1 MSNKKDAKNKNNVP
15 KYAQKKKVQDKK
27 KMIIIAASAAAV
39 VALIL
44 LAIFVIKP
52 YIDKK
57 KGADGIIQTH
67 AQASDAVTHKYNTN
81 IDITDNG
88 DVDYGY
94 EDSDYEYVDYR
105 GLYMPKQVAE
115 ILNQAEIDNA
125 EACKKYG
132 VAISIGD
139 QQVSRPKFEMYYN
152 YVCADKTSESLVLD
166 SQHQMN
172 TTGFDYNKAPF
183 EQKYPGSQDNSYTW
197 AHKFTED
204 AIENMQFYFAAF
216 EYAVE
221 NKIQLTDG
229 QFQRMIYE
237 YEMAIESAE
246 NNGLSVEDYISAK
259 VGEHVTYEM
268 YAAHCVMTYYAAEF
282 QTTELEKYA
291 AAVTEEE
298 LDKYFKENRE
308 YLQVANVRLYPIE
321 AEYTDAQINKVVN
334 EETFLEFAQSTSI
347 YSYYN
352 AESATEYLWV
362 DYNTIGG
369 AFGEEVAKWIFNSDR
384 KAGDIGVVNG
394 SLYECLI
401 YITTPPYEITT
412 HQALVCEYPNSYG
425 ATEDIISENK
435 LSADS
440 AQEAYLE
447 YGANKAAAL
456 RMVEEMFGFNQAV
469 SVIDYGIEVDKWMFD
484 PARKEGDYTRIDN
497 KDGSY
502 FIVYL
507 NPNPD
512 DYDWVDV
519 ARGSMGGERY
529 DIEFEKKVSEDF
541 SPKGKDTE
549 YINVAWNHSYKIMKI
564 FIDDRKSLYGI
575 S

>member
-1 MSNKKDAKNKNNVP
+1 MSNKKGAKIPDYANKKNQ
-15 KYAQKKKVQDKK
+15 AKKKQQNKQI
-27 KMIIIAASAAAV
+27 IIIAASVAAV
-39 VALIL
+39 VAVVL
-44 LAIFVIKP
+44 LGIFVIKP
-52 YIDKK
+52 MVQKNK
-57 KGADGIIQTH
+57 GGADSADGSSAATKSNVTVT
-67 AQASDAVTHKYNTN
+67 AKPAVTHSFET
-81 IDITDNG
+81 
-88 DVDYGY
+88 VEPP
-94 EDSDYEYVDYR
+94 EDSNYEYVDYR
-105 GLYMPKQVAE
+105 GLRMPAEVAV

-125 EACKKYG
+125 EACKEYG
-132 VAISIGD
+132 VAVSIGN

-152 YVCADKTSESLVLD
+152 YVCADKTSESLVMD
-166 SQHQMN
+166 SQKQVN
-172 TTGFDYNKAPF
+172 TTGFDYNKAPD
-183 EQKYPGSQDNSYTW
+183 EQKYPGSQDNTYTW
-197 AHKFTED
+197 ADKFTDD

-237 YEMAIESAE
+237 YERAIESAE
-246 NNGLSVEDYISAK
+246 NSGLSVEEYIESK

-268 YAAHCVMTYYAAEF
+268 YAAHCIMTYYAAEF

-291 AAVTEEE
+291 ASITEEE

-308 YLQVANVRLYPIE
+308 FLQVANVRIYPIE
-321 AEYTDAQINKVVN
+321 SEYTDDQINKVVN
-334 EETFLEFAQSTSI
+334 EETFLEFAQSTTI
-347 YSYYN
+347 YNYYD
-352 AESATEYLWV
+352 ADISTEYLWI

-369 AFGEEVAKWIFNSDR
+369 VFGEDVAKWIFDGSR
-384 KAGDIGVVNG
+384 KAGNIGVVNG

-401 YITTPPYEITT
+401 YIITPPYEITT
-412 HQALVCEYPNSYG
+412 HQAVVCEYPNSYG
-425 ATEDIISENK
+425 ATEDMIAENK

-440 AQEAYLE
+440 AQEAYIE

-456 RMVEEMFGFNQAV
+456 RMVEETFGFNQAV
-469 SVIDYGIEVDKWMFD
+469 SVIDYGIEVDEWVFD

-497 KDGSY
+497 ADGSY

-507 NPNPD
+507 NSNPD

-529 DIEFEKKVSEDF
+529 DIEFEERVNKEF
-541 SPKGKDTE
+541 SIQNKDADRIGE
-549 YINVAWNHSYKIMKI
+549 AWTHSYKILKV